1 MNFFLLSLIPIAVWG
16 FQWLFN
22 KRVVWQEAA
31 IGTGVALLTATIFCM
46 IEAGGAFVPSD
57 TEVWSDR
64 VNYAQHQPPWVEYYE
79 YAVYRTETYTTT
91 DSKGN
96 VQLHTRQVFDHW
108 QPTTERHD
116 DNWWVNSRLESI
128 DVNSGRYEDIKK
140 EFGSFSSVDGS
151 RSTFKH
157 NSHMISGSPY
167 DERTQNVTGY
177 IYPIAANRK
186 FENRLLKAKD
196 TLYSFQEVPIEQAR
210 KLFEWPKILANQFET
225 NRLLGSA
232 KNFWDGRQ
240 WDQMNAV
247 LGPTKNVNLIAIGF
261 PAGTALETGML
272 QERYW
277 KGGKKNDLVLTFGGD
292 PNKPEWAYVF
302 GWTEKELV
310 KRLLENRLREGT
322 ATIDEISSVV
332 RAEYQLLP
340 FEEKFAHI
348 EIETPWWYY
357 LIFFV
362 VVAGSQDLAN
372 FFFSTNEYTKS
383 PIGK

>member
-1 MNFFLLSLIPIAVWG
+1 
-16 FQWLFN
+16 
-22 KRVVWQEAA
+22 
-31 IGTGVALLTATIFCM
+31 
-46 IEAGGAFVPSD
+46 
-57 TEVWSDR
+57 
-64 VNYAQHQPPWVEYYE
+64 
-79 YAVYRTETYTTT
+79 
-91 DSKGN
+91 
-96 VQLHTRQVFDHW
+96 
-108 QPTTERHD
+108 
-116 DNWWVNSRLESI
+116 
-128 DVNSGRYEDIKK
+128 
-140 EFGSFSSVDGS
+140 
-151 RSTFKH
+151 
-157 NSHMISGSPY
+157 
-167 DERTQNVTGY
+167 
-177 IYPIAANRK
+177 
-186 FENRLLKAKD
+186 LLKAKD

-232 KNFWDGRQ
+232 KGFWDGRQ

-340 FEEKFAHI
+340 FEEKFAHV

-362 VVAGSQDLAN
+362 VIAGSQGLAN
-372 FFFSTNEYTKS
+372 FFFSTNEYSK
-383 PIGK
+383 PITVAK